1 MLANT
6 DRLDRL
12 AFVKDN
18 MFLDARAS
26 TFVLTLG
33 SVGYAPLLL
42 GFVIGRTP
50 NL

>member
-12 AFVKDN
+12 AFVKDD
-18 MFLDARAS
+18 MFLGVRVS
-26 TFVLTLG
+26 TFVLALG
-33 SVGYAPLLL
+33 SVGCAPLLD

-50 NL
+50 DL